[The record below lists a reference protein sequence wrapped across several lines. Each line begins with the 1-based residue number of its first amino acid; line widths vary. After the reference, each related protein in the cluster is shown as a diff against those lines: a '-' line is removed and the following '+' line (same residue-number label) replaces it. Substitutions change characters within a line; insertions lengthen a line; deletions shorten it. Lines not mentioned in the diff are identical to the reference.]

1 MGNWGSLAAQPF
13 LKLWEEGQ
21 RLGVVA
27 AGILPPRD
35 QPRSLHAPP
44 PSIFLSWVGGC
55 STLRRRGSAP
65 TVETAGE
72 EEGAITRLALECLWE
87 RFRFQKY
94 PRTLSR
100 NTWGK
105 QCWRWPAH
113 T

>member
-1 MGNWGSLAAQPF
+1 MELGFVGCPALPEAVGGGSEIGGGGGGDAPSQRPAKVTARPSPITFSQLGGGVFYTQ
-13 LKLWEEGQ
+13 EEG
-21 RLGVVA
+21 
-27 AGILPPRD
+27 
-35 QPRSLHAPP
+35 
-44 PSIFLSWVGGC
+44 LSTHGGDG
-55 STLRRRGSAP
+55 RG
-65 TVETAGE
+65 GG
-72 EEGAITRLALECLWE
+72 GAITRLALECLWE